1 MNQYGQTLRAK
12 RKRCG
17 PSQTSHQAALQIRYI
32 SVIKSPA
39 FNKTPE
45 CISYTIICSRIWPKV
60 EFQTLGSLVMKFSE
74 NTQQNCREHNQEWT
88 KLEKIRKRLNNATAS

>member
-1 MNQYGQTLRAK
+1 MGHHKLHIRQHSRSGTL
-12 RKRCG
+12 
-17 PSQTSHQAALQIRYI
+17 QLL
-32 SVIKSPA
+32 KSLA
-39 FNKTPE
+39 FNKTLE
-45 CISYTIICSRIWPKV
+45 CIFSYNKLCSRIWPKV

>member
-1 MNQYGQTLRAK
+1 MGHHKL
-12 RKRCG
+12 
-17 PSQTSHQAALQIRYI
+17 HIRQH
-32 SVIKSPA
+32 SRSGTFQLLNHLLLTKHLNVLA
-39 FNKTPE
+39 
-45 CISYTIICSRIWPKV
+45 TIICSRIWPKV